1 MKILCEMKLIL
12 DFHNVEQQLSE
23 KLSFFSSIIYLV
35 IKINQD
41 IFYSFPKVAKA
52 EIFVYLWTLIQTF
65 EICFT
70 GTTDKNVSRNT
81 QTRFDG
87 RNLQPQDQTGF
98 CRQGQAGFRR
108 QTQTFPGKA
117 FPAFVN
123 LQHPLNC
130 LQTGI

>member
-1 MKILCEMKLIL
+1 M
-12 DFHNVEQQLSE
+12 
-23 KLSFFSSIIYLV
+23 YLM
-35 IKINQD
+35 IKINLD

-52 EIFVYLWTLIQTF
+52 EKFVYFWTLIQTF

-98 CRQGQAGFRR
+98 RRQG
-108 QTQTFPGKA
+108 
-117 FPAFVN
+117 
-123 LQHPLNC
+123 
-130 LQTGI
+130 